1 MINCPICGGVTRVRG
16 GSYGDCETTYRRHIC
31 VDCGHSTYTEE
42 RESKGARWEYAKAR
56 SEANRLWNAKKR
68 AEK

>member
-1 MINCPICGGVTRVRG
+1 MITCPICGGVTRVR

-42 RESKGARWEYAKAR
+42 RERKEARWEYTKAR
-56 SEANRLWNAKKR
+56 SEAHRVLNAKQR
-68 AEK
+68 AKK